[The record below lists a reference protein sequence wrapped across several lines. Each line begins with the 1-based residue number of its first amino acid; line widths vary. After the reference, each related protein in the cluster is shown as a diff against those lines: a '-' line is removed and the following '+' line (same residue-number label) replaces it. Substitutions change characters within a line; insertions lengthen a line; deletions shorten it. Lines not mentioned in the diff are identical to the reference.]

1 MTAAQAAG
9 EEAPPGVRS
18 VKVVLVGDGG
28 CGKTSL
34 LMVFADG
41 AFPEVSARRLRLARF
56 RSRARVCRS
65 VPDGPGC
72 ASALASEGSPSGAWG
87 PGQSPSPPAIGNEG
101 LSDVIC
107 KAGGMAP
114 TGEGCHKD

>member
-41 AFPEVSARRLRLARF
+41 AFPEVSAPRLRLARF
-56 RSRARVCRS
+56 RSRARVYRS
-65 VPDGPGC
+65 VPERPRLC
-72 ASALASEGSPSGAWG
+72 A
-87 PGQSPSPPAIGNEG
+87 
-101 LSDVIC
+101 
-107 KAGGMAP
+107 
-114 TGEGCHKD
+114 